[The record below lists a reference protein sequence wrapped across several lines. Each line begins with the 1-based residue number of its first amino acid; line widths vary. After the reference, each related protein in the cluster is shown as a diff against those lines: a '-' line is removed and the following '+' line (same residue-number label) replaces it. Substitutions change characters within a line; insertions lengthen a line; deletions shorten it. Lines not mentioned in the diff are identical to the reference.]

1 MAKLCKFT
9 GGPHD
14 DTLIGISDNKQ
25 HFYKMIPSDSFIFF
39 LILTTV
45 SQFFFSPT
53 PTLISFSFGDLG
65 CESFEIVHGI
75 VHVCIPNT
83 NNDPNYPN
91 KIVNTLRPGDT
102 FGQFAQSHNGFR
114 TATCVAKGK
123 TRLRVVS
130 IADSSNGLKYQSL
143 LPVLKDTNND
153 RQIAEIPS
161 VNTTTSS
168 SVLLHRQ
175 IAEIPIQNFE
185 ELVFNNGASIIR
197 QGDHG
202 DSFYIIKAG
211 LVDVVISNDSNNF
224 IQGCCLVNQLASG
237 QVFGTRALTS
247 GTGIRTAHCISRAKT
262 TVLKYLATPLIL
274 SQNVEIRQMLQRYV

>member
-14 DTLIGISDNKQ
+14 DTLIGISDTNRRWFF
-25 HFYKMIPSDSFIFF
+25 HFFSTTNNSFSI
-39 LILTTV
+39 
-45 SQFFFSPT
+45 FFSPT

-161 VNTTTSS
+161 FNTTTSS